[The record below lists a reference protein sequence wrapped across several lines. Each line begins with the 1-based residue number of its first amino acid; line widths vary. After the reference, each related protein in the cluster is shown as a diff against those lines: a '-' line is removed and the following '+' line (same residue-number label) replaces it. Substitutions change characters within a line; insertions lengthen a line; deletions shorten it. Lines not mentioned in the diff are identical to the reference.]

1 MRIVLFVIFFSL
13 ITSLNYTAQAQVDLA
28 KLEKNVN
35 IRAKGL
41 IHNLNT
47 TKDTLVLKSDS
58 LINKLYSVS
67 MAHEREIDMSINKT
81 FVKIPLDQLSK
92 GKHVFVAVQ
101 SSMRIVFVVKILR
114 EDKDTLLAMAN
125 DEELVAKNEKE

>member
-1 MRIVLFVIFFSL
+1 
-13 ITSLNYTAQAQVDLA
+13 
-28 KLEKNVN
+28 
-35 IRAKGL
+35 
-41 IHNLNT
+41 
-47 TKDTLVLKSDS
+47 
-58 LINKLYSVS
+58 